1 MLNLITDRTASDVS
15 YAQSMKGKKWAD
27 LTSEQKAE
35 YLLGLKGAYSYTDFN
50 RVENAVAYLSEL
62 LKTYGYPNTVNVKTN
77 WTSEDMQKVSEIQ
90 RYIDNIAELKNKY
103 YTSVEGT
110 MPTTATWLT
119 VEGANYLEKL
129 LANIEEIII
138 NMTQNFIHCG
148 VANCGQSRLWQQ
160 RFRRPKDYTSTYPID
175 KYLATDTVRLLTT
188 SNTTYTGKYTSKL
201 PLPQVD
207 TFDDVGGSIAAF
219 NTAFTYLDS
228 LIGGVV

>member
-1 MLNLITDRTASDVS
+1 MLNLITHRANADVS
-15 YAQSMKGKKWAD
+15 YAKRMKGKKWAD

-35 YLLGLKGAYSYTDFN
+35 YLLGLKGAYSYMDFN

-119 VEGANYLEKL
+119 VYGANYLEKL
-129 LANIEEIII
+129 LVNIDE
-138 NMTQNFIHCG
+138 
-148 VANCGQSRLWQQ
+148 
-160 RFRRPKDYTSTYPID
+160 
-175 KYLATDTVRLLTT
+175 
-188 SNTTYTGKYTSKL
+188 
-201 PLPQVD
+201 
-207 TFDDVGGSIAAF
+207 
-219 NTAFTYLDS
+219 
-228 LIGGVV
+228 LIGKMVYVFRYTNTFNLGGMEGLI